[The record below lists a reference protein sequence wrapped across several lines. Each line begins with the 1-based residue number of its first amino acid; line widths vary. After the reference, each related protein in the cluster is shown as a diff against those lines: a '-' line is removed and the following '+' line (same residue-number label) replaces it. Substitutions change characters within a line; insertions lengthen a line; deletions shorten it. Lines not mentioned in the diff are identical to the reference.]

1 MSVEEFSKKMKS
13 IQSAI
18 LEFLEDESVEVNK
31 YENIVNLIVDQIIL
45 IKLV

>member
-1 MSVEEFSKKMKS
+1 MKS

-45 IKLV
+45 IKLVWW